1 MNRNQRNKKVAEEL
15 KYIPQGSDYQNM
27 LRAGY
32 HNMRRRELGRNPA
45 LTAKDS
51 LLRAIE
57 MVKKENRNFLPE
69 YDKKFFDIQAPKLS

>member
-1 MNRNQRNKKVAEEL
+1 MNRSKRNRKVAEEL

-32 HNMRRRELGRNPA
+32 HNMRRHELSRKPA
-45 LTAKDS
+45 SSAKDT

-57 MVKKENRNFLPE
+57 TVRKDNRDFLPM
-69 YDKKFFDIQAPKLS
+69 YDKEFFRV